1 MTYEKGHKGKAE
13 SGITTQCQK
22 VSPKKREE
30 RREKREER
38 REKREEYATLDEE
51 RKG

>member
-30 RREKREER
+30 RS
-38 REKREEYATLDEE
+38 EKREEYATLDGE